1 MESCQKN
8 EEYDLLI
15 VGGGIGGVI
24 GLHYAKKAGLK
35 VLLLEKQAVVGGLW
49 AQLPSWQDI
58 QINQNDW
65 TLGDLPI
72 TGTDQ
77 ASVARNI
84 QAWVDKF
91 DLAPLMRLKTPVT
104 NAQAT
109 SSGWKVTTPEGVYF
123 SRFLLAATGVHNQ
136 PVIPRVERRHSAV
149 AEFHSSA
156 LRDPRGLTGKDV
168 VVVGGGASAF
178 DMLDLCFQYKARSV
192 AWVYRSLKW
201 MVPTRKP
208 KHLAGD
214 LRGLSRQQMLGVSVD
229 QMNVDI
235 NQDLLGRYEKFGLQE
250 LLPQDR
256 FDFGRHQMIPGR
268 CGMIANF
275 ANIDRHLG
283 EVSRL
288 SGRTVQLSSGVRFDA
303 DVVLWGT
310 GYEVDPRYFD
320 SRVLAQTTR
329 TEALAA
335 RCGSLFISLDAPN
348 LFFLAPCLLETTSTS
363 PWAYAHACRT
373 IMSHIC
379 GGATLDTEAVL
390 QKLNYFELAKF
401 LATRD
406 HQNYP
411 PDTWFASYRELAMNH
426 PEAQPMPIP

>member
-1 MESCQKN
+1 MESTLPN
-8 EEYDLLI
+8 DEYDLLI

-24 GLHYAKKAGLK
+24 GVHYAKKAGLK
-35 VLLLEKQAVVGGLW
+35 VLLLEKQGVVGGLW
-49 AQLPSWQDI
+49 AQLPAWQDI

-77 ASVARNI
+77 ASIATNI

-91 DLAPLMRLKTPVT
+91 DLAPLMRLNTPVT

-109 SSGWKVTTPEGVYF
+109 ASGWKVTTPEGVYF
-123 SRFLLAATGVHNQ
+123 SRFLLAATGVHNR
-136 PVIPRVERRHSAV
+136 PVIPQVQRQHSAV
-149 AEFHSSA
+149 EEFHSSA
-156 LRDPRGLTGKDV
+156 LHDPGRLTGKDV
-168 VVVGGGASAF
+168 VVVGGGASAY
-178 DMLDLCFQYKARSV
+178 DLLDLCFQYKTRSV
-192 AWVYRSLKW
+192 IWVYRSLKW

-214 LRGLSRQQMLGVSVD
+214 LRGLSRQQMLGVLVD
-229 QMNVDI
+229 QMNIEI
-235 NQDLLGRYEKFGLQE
+235 NQDLLGRYEKFGLNA
-250 LLPQDR
+250 LLPDGR

-275 ANIDRHLG
+275 ARIELHRG
-283 EVSRL
+283 ELSRL
-288 SGRTVQLSSGVRFDA
+288 CGRTVHLSSGARFDA
-303 DVVLWGT
+303 DLILWGT
-310 GYEVDPRYFD
+310 GYEVDLTYFD
-320 SRVLAQTTR
+320 SPVLAQTTR

-335 RCGSLFISLDAPN
+335 RCGSLFRSLDAPN
-348 LFFLAPCLLETTSTS
+348 LFFLAPSLLESTSTS

-373 IMSHIC
+373 IVSHIC
-379 GGATLDTEAVL
+379 GKAVLDTQPVL

-406 HQNYP
+406 PENYP
-411 PDTWFASYRELAMNH
+411 PDTWFASYRGLAMNH
-426 PEAQPMPIP
+426 PDGEPMPVP

>member
-1 MESCQKN
+1 MESAPTN

-35 VLLLEKQAVVGGLW
+35 VLLIEKQGVVGGLW
-49 AQLPSWQDI
+49 AQLPAWQDI
-58 QINQNDW
+58 QLNQNDW

-72 TGTDQ
+72 SGTDQ
-77 ASVARNI
+77 ASIVRNI

-91 DLAPLMRLKTPVT
+91 GLAPLMQLNTPVT
-104 NAQAT
+104 KAQAT
-109 SSGWKVTTPEGVYF
+109 DSGWKVSTPDGVYF

-136 PVIPRVERRHSAV
+136 PFIPDIDRRNSAV
-149 AEFHSSA
+149 QEIHSSA
-156 LRDPRGLTGKDV
+156 LRTPSGLTDKDV
-168 VVVGGGASAF
+168 LVVGGGASAY
-178 DMLDLCFQYKARSV
+178 DLLDLCFEYKARKV
-192 AWVYRSLKW
+192 VWVYRSLKW

-208 KHLAGD
+208 KYLAGD
-214 LRGLSRQQMLGVSVD
+214 LRGLSRQQMLGVSVH
-229 QMNVDI
+229 QMNVEI
-235 NQDLLGRYEKFGLQE
+235 NQDLLGRYEKFGLKE
-250 LLPQDR
+250 LLPQGR
-256 FDFGRHQMIPGR
+256 FDFHRHQMIPGR

-275 ANIDRHLG
+275 ASIERHQG
-283 EVSRL
+283 EISRL
-288 SGRTVQLSSGVRFDA
+288 SGRTIHLSSGARFNA

-310 GYEVDPRYFD
+310 GYDVDLRYFH
-320 SRVLAQTTR
+320 SPILAQITR

-335 RCGSLFISLDAPN
+335 RCGSLLRSLDAPK
-348 LFFLAPCLLETTSTS
+348 LFFLAPSLLESTSTS

-379 GGATLDTEAVL
+379 GKAALDAEPVL

-406 HQNYP
+406 PENYP
-411 PDTWFASYRELAMNH
+411 PDTWFANYRDLAMNH
-426 PEAQPMPIP
+426 PDAEPMPIP

>member
-1 MESCQKN
+1 MESTPTN
-8 EEYDLLI
+8 EEYDMLI

-35 VLLLEKQAVVGGLW
+35 VLLIEKQEVVGGLW
-49 AQLPSWQDI
+49 AQLPAWQDI

-77 ASVARNI
+77 ASIARNI

-91 DLAPLMRLKTPVT
+91 ELAPLMRLNTLVT

-109 SSGWKVTTPEGVYF
+109 SSGWKVCTPQGVYF
-123 SRFLLAATGVHNQ
+123 SRFLLAATGVHNR
-136 PVIPRVERRHSAV
+136 PVIPQVERQHSAV

-156 LRDPRGLTGKDV
+156 LRDPCGLTGKDV

-178 DMLDLCFQYKARSV
+178 DMLDLCFQFKARSV

-208 KHLAGD
+208 KYLAGD
-214 LRGLSRQQMLGVSVD
+214 LRGLSRQQMLEVSVD
-229 QMNVDI
+229 QMNIDI
-235 NQDLLGRYEKFGLQE
+235 NQDLLGRYRKFGLQE
-250 LLPQDR
+250 LLPQGR
-256 FDFGRHQMIPGR
+256 FDLGRHQMIPGR
-268 CGMIANF
+268 CLMIANF
-275 ANIDRHLG
+275 ARIDRHRG
-283 EVSRL
+283 EIARL
-288 SGRTVQLSSGVRFDA
+288 LGRTVHLSSGARVDA

-310 GYEVDPRYFD
+310 GYELDQTYFE
-320 SRVLAQTTR
+320 SPVLAKTTR
-329 TEALAA
+329 TDALAA
-335 RCGSLFISLDAPN
+335 RCGSLFRSLDAPN
-348 LFFLAPCLLETTSTS
+348 LFFLAPSLLETTGTA
-363 PWAYAHACRT
+363 PWLYAHSCRT

-379 GGATLDTEAVL
+379 GKATLDTEPVL
-390 QKLNYFELAKF
+390 QKQNYFELAKF

-406 HQNYP
+406 PENYP
-411 PDTWFASYRELAMNH
+411 PDTWFVRYRDLAMNH
-426 PEAQPMPIP
+426 PDDEPMPIP

>member
-1 MESCQKN
+1 MESTPTN

-35 VLLLEKQAVVGGLW
+35 VLLIEKQGVVGGLW
-49 AQLPSWQDI
+49 AQLPAWQDI
-58 QINQNDW
+58 QVNQNDW

-77 ASVARNI
+77 GSVARNI

-91 DLAPLMRLKTPVT
+91 DLAPLMRLNTPVT

-109 SSGWKVTTPEGVYF
+109 SSGWKVTTPQGVYF
-123 SRFLLAATGVHNQ
+123 SRFLLAATGVHNR
-136 PVIPRVERRHSAV
+136 PVIPQVERQHSAV

-156 LRDPRGLTGKDV
+156 LRDPCGLTGTDV

-208 KHLAGD
+208 KYLAGD

-235 NQDLLGRYEKFGLQE
+235 NQDLVGRYEKFGLQE
-250 LLPQDR
+250 LLPQGR
-256 FDFGRHQMIPGR
+256 FDLGRHQMIPGR

-275 ANIDRHLG
+275 ARIDRHRG
-283 EVSRL
+283 EIARL
-288 SGRTVQLSSGVRFDA
+288 LGRTVQLSSGARVET

-310 GYEVDPRYFD
+310 GYELDQTYFD
-320 SRVLAQTTR
+320 SPVLAKTTR
-329 TEALAA
+329 TDALAA
-335 RCGSLFISLDAPN
+335 RCGSLFRSLDAPN
-348 LFFLAPCLLETTSTS
+348 LFFLAPSLLEATGTA

-379 GGATLDTEAVL
+379 GKATLDTEPVL
-390 QKLNYFELAKF
+390 QKQNYFELAKF
-401 LATRD
+401 LAARD
-406 HQNYP
+406 PENYP
-411 PDTWFASYRELAMNH
+411 PDTWFARYRDLAMNH
-426 PEAQPMPIP
+426 PDAQPMPVP

>member
-1 MESCQKN
+1 MESTPTN

-15 VGGGIGGVI
+15 VGGGLGGVI

-35 VLLLEKQAVVGGLW
+35 VLLIEKQGVVGGLW
-49 AQLPSWQDI
+49 AQLPAWQDI
-58 QINQNDW
+58 QVNQNDW

-77 ASVARNI
+77 ASIARNI

-91 DLAPLMRLKTPVT
+91 GLAPLMQLNTPVT
-104 NAQAT
+104 KAQAIER
-109 SSGWKVTTPEGVYF
+109 GWKVTTPDGVYF

-136 PVIPRVERRHSAV
+136 PFIPDIDRRNSAV
-149 AEFHSSA
+149 QEIHSSA
-156 LRDPRGLTGKDV
+156 LRSPSGLTDKDV
-168 VVVGGGASAF
+168 LVVGGGASAY
-178 DMLDLCFQYKARSV
+178 DLLDLCFAYRARRV

-214 LRGLSRQQMLGVSVD
+214 LRGLSRQQMLGVSVE
-229 QMNVDI
+229 QMNIDI

-250 LLPQDR
+250 IRPHGR
-256 FDFGRHQMIPGR
+256 FDLGRHQMIPGR
-268 CGMIANF
+268 CRMIANF
-275 ANIDRHLG
+275 ARIERHGG
-283 EVSRL
+283 EISRL
-288 SGRTVQLSSGVRFDA
+288 SGRTVHLSSGERFDA

-310 GYEVDPRYFD
+310 GYDVDLTYFD
-320 SRVLAQTTR
+320 SRVLAQTKR

-335 RCGSLFISLDAPN
+335 RCGSLFRSLDAPK
-348 LFFLAPCLLETTSTS
+348 LFFLAPSLLETTGTA
-363 PWAYAHACRT
+363 PWLYAHSCRT

-379 GGATLDTEAVL
+379 GEATLDTEPVFRK
-390 QKLNYFELAKF
+390 QNHFELAKF
-401 LATRD
+401 LGARD
-406 HQNYP
+406 PENYP
-411 PDTWFASYRELAMNH
+411 PDTWFACYRDLAMNH

>member
-1 MESCQKN
+1 MESTPTN

-35 VLLLEKQAVVGGLW
+35 VLLIEKQGVVGGLW
-49 AQLPSWQDI
+49 AQLPAWQDI
-58 QINQNDW
+58 QVNQNDW

-77 ASVARNI
+77 GSVARNI

-91 DLAPLMRLKTPVT
+91 DLAPLMRLNTPVT

-109 SSGWKVTTPEGVYF
+109 SSGWKVTTPQGVYF
-123 SRFLLAATGVHNQ
+123 SRFLLAATGVHNR
-136 PVIPRVERRHSAV
+136 PVIPQVERQHSAV

-156 LRDPRGLTGKDV
+156 LRDPCGLTGTDV

-208 KHLAGD
+208 KYLAGD

-235 NQDLLGRYEKFGLQE
+235 NQDLVGRYEKFGLQE
-250 LLPQDR
+250 LLPQGR
-256 FDFGRHQMIPGR
+256 FDLGRHQMIPGR

-275 ANIDRHLG
+275 ARIDRHRG
-283 EVSRL
+283 EIARL
-288 SGRTVQLSSGVRFDA
+288 LGRTVHLSSGARVDA

-310 GYEVDPRYFD
+310 GYELDQTYFE
-320 SRVLAQTTR
+320 SPVLAKTTR
-329 TEALAA
+329 TDALAA
-335 RCGSLFISLDAPN
+335 RCGSLFRSLDAPN
-348 LFFLAPCLLETTSTS
+348 LFFLAPSLLETTGTA
-363 PWAYAHACRT
+363 PWLYAHACRT

-379 GGATLDTEAVL
+379 GKATLDTEHVFRK
-390 QKLNYFELAKF
+390 QNHFELAKF
-401 LATRD
+401 LGARD
-406 HQNYP
+406 PENYP
-411 PDTWFASYRELAMNH
+411 PDTWFACYRDLAMNH
-426 PEAQPMPIP
+426 PDAQPMPIP

>member
-1 MESCQKN
+1 MESTQHN
-8 EEYDLLI
+8 EQYDLLI

-49 AQLPSWQDI
+49 AQLPAWQDI

-77 ASVARNI
+77 ASIARNI

-91 DLAPLMRLKTPVT
+91 DLAPLMRLNTPVT

-109 SSGWKVTTPEGVYF
+109 SSGWKVATPHGVYF
-123 SRFLLAATGVHNQ
+123 SRFLLAASGGHNR
-136 PVIPRVERRHSAV
+136 PVIPQVERQHSAIE
-149 AEFHSSA
+149 EFHSSA
-156 LRDPRGLTGKDV
+156 LRDPNSLTGKDV

-178 DMLDLCFQYKARSV
+178 DLLDLCFQYKARRAV
-192 AWVYRSLKW
+192 WVYRSLKW

-214 LRGLSRQQMLGVSVD
+214 LRGLSRQQMVGVSVE
-229 QMNVDI
+229 QMNADI
-235 NQDLLGRYEKFGLQE
+235 NQDLLGRYEKFGLNE
-250 LLPQDR
+250 LLPQGR
-256 FDFGRHQMIPGR
+256 FDFARHQMIPGR

-275 ANIDRHLG
+275 ASIERHQG
-283 EVSRL
+283 EISRL
-288 SGRTVQLSSGVRFDA
+288 SGRTIYLSSGARFDA

-310 GYEVDPRYFD
+310 GYDVDLRYFD
-320 SRVLAQTTR
+320 SPALAQTTR
-329 TEALAA
+329 AEALAA
-335 RCGSLFISLDAPN
+335 RCGSLFRSLDAPN
-348 LFFLAPCLLETTSTS
+348 LFFLAPSLLESTSTS
-363 PWAYAHACRT
+363 PWAYAHAART

-379 GGATLDTEAVL
+379 GKATLDTEPVL

-406 HQNYP
+406 PENYP
-411 PDTWFASYRELAMNH
+411 PDTWFANYRDLAMNH
-426 PEAQPMPIP
+426 PDAEPLPIP